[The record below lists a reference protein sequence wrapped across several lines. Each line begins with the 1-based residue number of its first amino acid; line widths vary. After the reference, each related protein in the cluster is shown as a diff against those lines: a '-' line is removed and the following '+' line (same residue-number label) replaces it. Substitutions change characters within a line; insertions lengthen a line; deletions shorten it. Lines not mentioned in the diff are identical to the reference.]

1 MFELWILHFFFFL
14 ILFWVE
20 ESRVD
25 DEEDED
31 VDQSFRFYIF
41 VIKEVL
47 KNRMIICGVATQH
60 FLNKKWKN
68 NLFLQVLKDKG
79 LE

>member
-1 MFELWILHFFFFL
+1 L

-60 FLNKKWKN
+60 FLNKK
-68 NLFLQVLKDKG
+68 
-79 LE
+79 